1 MNTYFGYLYRDA
13 SNYKNWNEVIIKG
26 RLTPKQK
33 EDIISTLNE
42 GLWFIPEQ
50 VGLPVERF
58 SDVTEDD
65 HCWCELELENINDT
79 DLPATELG
87 TAQEIYDAFMA
98 VNGNWDD
105 VTYAVMEGDDDYDDC
120 YEV

>member
-13 SNYKNWNEVIIKG
+13 SNYKVWNEVIING

-79 DLPATELG
+79 DLPPTELG
-87 TAQEIYDAFMA
+87 TVQKIYDAFMA
-98 VNGNWDD
+98 TNGNWDD
-105 VTYAVMEGDDDYDDC
+105 VTYAVMEGDDEYDDC